1 MIVVDASAAVA
12 ALLRDDMA
20 RQRISHDALHIP
32 HLADIEIIS
41 TLRRL
46 SLTGRLPDRDAETAL
61 AVWRQFGLT
70 RYPAGPLMRRVW
82 ELRHVLSAYD
92 AGYVALAEALG
103 CPLLTADARLSRA
116 NGLRCEVAVVPG

>member
-46 SLTGRLPDRDAETAL
+46 SLTGRLPDRDAEIAL

-70 RYPAGPLMRRVW
+70 RYPAGPLPTDVAGVGW
-82 ELRHVLSAYD
+82 LLEELRVSLFAQSLGTAAPISAVI
-92 AGYVALAEALG
+92 AAI
-103 CPLLTADARLSRA
+103 RA
-116 NGLRCEVAVVPG
+116 SGASV